1 MIKGPILDNSRKGA
15 NPSVKGMKHAL
26 MIAQTYVFR
35 ENSRIVE
42 RLTGA

>member
-15 NPSVKGMKHAL
+15 NPSVKGMKQAL
-26 MIAQTYVFR
+26 MIAQTCLLAKDQEV
-35 ENSRIVE
+35 VD

>member
-26 MIAQTYVFR
+26 MIAQTWQSAKHQ
-35 ENSRIVE
+35 NHMKTP
-42 RLTGA
+42 TGA